1 MSFIREEVRR
11 SRTVHPVEKKAQG
24 ALTSVYS
31 KLKVGG
37 GYDGGSKEDGARF
50 FSVVFSNRTGSNEHK
65 LKHRICCLYISK
77 ILLKFNGDWTSAQVV
92 QRGGGNSILADTQ
105 NPTGH
110 SPEQPA
116 AAGTAWGRGHTLIYR
131 DSFPPQPVCDS
142 VAAELSGWQVLWEAI
157 YQGEKKEILYHRKY

>member
-77 ILLKFNGDWTSAQVV
+77 ILLKFNGD
-92 QRGGGNSILADTQ
+92 
-105 NPTGH
+105 
-110 SPEQPA
+110 
-116 AAGTAWGRGHTLIYR
+116 
-131 DSFPPQPVCDS
+131 
-142 VAAELSGWQVLWEAI
+142 
-157 YQGEKKEILYHRKY
+157 